1 MIDPWADEVLNHGIH
16 IILLVINGILYTVTL
31 KSSHHA
37 WLAHDF
43 CTIPWLSIDPHRFS
57 QKFLHFDCPNS
68 SATVGRPAAETLVR
82 PGCWYLQ
89 KAPCESCIAV
99 GDHPKNP
106 ENSPIQY
113 LGSNASWEDGMP
125 GMPGMRC
132 LPILVPKETKKSK
145 CMATYNPSR
154 CKLENNRRIKQN
166 SRESQDFVVPAAFNQ

>member
-1 MIDPWADEVLNHGIH
+1 MEPFRSFPEHSYEQSH

-68 SATVGRPAAETLVR
+68 SATVGRPAAVR
-82 PGCWYLQ
+82 DPSQARLLILK

-113 LGSNASWEDGMP
+113 LGSMLVGRTVCLVCGVYPFSFPKKPKSQSAWLHTIHPDASLKTTGE
-125 GMPGMRC
+125 
-132 LPILVPKETKKSK
+132 S
-145 CMATYNPSR
+145 SR
-154 CKLENNRRIKQN
+154 IP
-166 SRESQDFVVPAAFNQ
+166 ESQDFVVPAAFNQ